1 MARLTPRQ
9 VREALRPPTP
19 MTEDEFLAV
28 CRGRQIAQEIGI
40 RPEDQTDFIEGYYFE
55 KVMRARRDLLVA
67 VE

>member
-9 VREALRPPTP
+9 VRDALRPPAQ

-40 RPEDQTDFIEGYYFE
+40 PPKDQPDFIEGYYFE
-55 KVMRARRDLLVA
+55 KVMRARRDLLAA
-67 VE
+67 VG